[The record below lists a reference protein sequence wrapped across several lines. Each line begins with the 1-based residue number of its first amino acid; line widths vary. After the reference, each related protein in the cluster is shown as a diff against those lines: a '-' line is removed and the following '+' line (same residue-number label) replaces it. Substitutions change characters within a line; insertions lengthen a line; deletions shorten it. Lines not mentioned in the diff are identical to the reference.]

1 MRYYSED
8 HEWVEVIGD
17 KAITGITEFAA
28 ELIGNIHYVELPEEG
43 NDLIIGDTLG
53 VIESDDAEYDLYS
66 PISGTVVA
74 VNDSLEDDPNLMIES
89 PEQKG
94 WICKFINIDSSEL
107 NDMMNQEAYARYT
120 RDLRK

>member
-8 HEWVEVIGD
+8 HQWVEVIGD

-28 ELIGNIHYVELPEEG
+28 ELIGEITFIELPEEG

-53 VIESDDAEYDLYS
+53 AIETEDTEYDLYS

-74 VNDSLEDDPNLMIES
+74 INDSLEDDPALMMNS

-94 WICKFINIDSSEL
+94 WICKFINIDITEFS
-107 NDMMNQEAYARYT
+107 DMMSEEAYAAYT
-120 RDLRK
+120 RELRK

>member
-8 HEWVEVIGD
+8 HQWVEVIGD

-28 ELIGNIHYVELPEEG
+28 ELIGEITFIELPQEG

-53 VIESDDAEYDLYS
+53 AIETEDTEYDLYS

-74 VNDSLEDDPNLMIES
+74 INDSLEDDPTLMMNS

-94 WICKFINIDSSEL
+94 WICKFINIDITEFS
-107 NDMMNQEAYARYT
+107 DMMSEEAYAAYT
-120 RDLRK
+120 RELRK